1 VCVYDPEV
9 KEKQIRYELAAMN
22 NQHALTVATDAYEAC
37 VDAHAIILITE
48 WKQFKLLDFQR
59 IYDSMS
65 KPAFIFDGDF

>member
-1 VCVYDPEV
+1 
-9 KEKQIRYELAAMN
+9 
-22 NQHALTVATDAYEAC
+22 VATDAYEAC